1 MIPVTI
7 ISGFLG
13 AGKTTLLNRILKETP
28 ERLGVLVNDFAAIN
42 VDIELVEAADE
53 NKISL
58 SNGCV
63 CCTIKDDLLAAAL
76 ELERAEPRP
85 ERIVIETSGVSNP
98 VAVAEAFLS
107 EHVARRLYV
116 DCTICLVDAEN
127 FGELDYT
134 STELAIDQAAVAD
147 LVLLNKCDLAPEGT
161 IDAVEATL
169 RGALPAMRI
178 VRTKQAQ
185 VPWPV
190 IAGPSDREFERA
202 AGQPAMGAGP
212 APGNAGHRHDH
223 AGRDHSHD
231 FVSWSWSGELS
242 SFAAFQEAVRKLPR
256 DVLRAKGIFHFP
268 DAPGE
273 RGVFQLV
280 GKRAAL
286 ELQPDGNADRRSSL
300 VLICRSGT
308 LVAGQLD
315 ALSDEIAIGPASRTA
330 PLPS

>member
-42 VDIELVEAADE
+42 VDIDLVEAADE

-76 ELERAEPRP
+76 ELERSEPKP
-85 ERIVIETSGVSNP
+85 QRIVIETSGVSNP
-98 VAVAEAFLS
+98 IAVAEAFLS
-107 EHVARRLYV
+107 EHVARRLFV

-134 STELAIDQAAVAD
+134 GTELAIDQAAVAD
-147 LVLLNKCDLAPEGT
+147 LVLLNKCDLAPEET
-161 IDAVEATL
+161 IVTVEATL

-178 VRTKQAQ
+178 VRTKQAH
-185 VPWPV
+185 VPWQV
-190 IAGPSDREFERA
+190 IAGPSEREFGPIA
-202 AGQPAMGAGP
+202 YQPAVGAEP
-212 APGNAGHRHDH
+212 SPGGSIHRHDH

-231 FVSWSWSGELS
+231 FVSWSWSGELCS
-242 SFAAFQEAVRKLPR
+242 LAAFQEAVGKLPR

-286 ELQPDGNADRRSSL
+286 ELQPDSKADQRSSL

-308 LVAGQLD
+308 LAAGELD
-315 ALSDEIAIGPASRTA
+315 ALFDKIAIGPASKSA

>member
-28 ERLGVLVNDFAAIN
+28 EKLGVLVNDFAAIN

-76 ELERAEPRP
+76 ELERSEPRP

-98 VAVAEAFLS
+98 IAVVEAFLS
-107 EHVARRLYV
+107 EHVAKRLFV

-127 FGELDYT
+127 FAELDYT

-147 LVLLNKCDLAPEGT
+147 LVLLNKCDLAPDKTVG
-161 IDAVEATL
+161 AVETTL
-169 RGALPAMRI
+169 RDALPAMRI

-185 VPWPV
+185 VPWSV
-190 IAGPSDREFERA
+190 IAGPSNREFEGIAREPA
-202 AGQPAMGAGP
+202 AGAGP
-212 APGNAGHRHDH
+212 PRAGSSHRHDH

-231 FVSWSWSGELS
+231 FVSWSWSGELCS
-242 SFAAFQEAVRKLPR
+242 LAAFQDAVRKLPR
-256 DVLRAKGIFHFP
+256 EVLRAKGIFYFP

-286 ELQPDGNADRRSSL
+286 ELQPDSRADRRSSL
-300 VLICRSGT
+300 VLICRSET
-308 LVAGQLD
+308 LVAGELD
-315 ALSDEIAIGPASRTA
+315 ALFEQIAVGPASRTA

>member
-76 ELERAEPRP
+76 ELERSEPRP

-98 VAVAEAFLS
+98 ISVAEAFLS
-107 EHVARRLYV
+107 EHVARRLFV

-127 FGELDYT
+127 FAELDYT

-147 LVLLNKCDLAPEGT
+147 LVLLNKCDLAPEEA
-161 IDAVEATL
+161 IAAVEATL

-190 IAGPSDREFERA
+190 IAGPSDREFECA
-202 AGQPAMGAGP
+202 AGQPAVRAGL
-212 APGNAGHRHDH
+212 APGSSNHRHDH

-231 FVSWSWSGELS
+231 FVSWSWSGGLCS
-242 SFAAFQEAVRKLPR
+242 LAAFQEAVRKLPR
-256 DVLRAKGIFHFP
+256 EVLRAKGIFHFP

-286 ELQPDGNADRRSSL
+286 ELQPDSNADRRSSL

-308 LVAGQLD
+308 LVDGELD
-315 ALSDEIAIGPASRTA
+315 TLFDEIAIGPASQAA

>member
-28 ERLGVLVNDFAAIN
+28 VRLGVLVNDFAAIN

-107 EHVARRLYV
+107 EHLARRLFV
-116 DCTICLVDAEN
+116 DCTICLVDAGN

-147 LVLLNKCDLAPEGT
+147 LVLLNKCDLAPEEM
-161 IDAVEATL
+161 IAAVEATM

-185 VPWPV
+185 VPWDV

-202 AGQPAMGAGP
+202 ARQPGP
-212 APGNAGHRHDH
+212 AAGSSSHRHDH

-231 FVSWSWSGELS
+231 FASWSWSGEVCSL
-242 SFAAFQEAVRKLPR
+242 AAFQEAVRKLPR
-256 DVLRAKGIFHFP
+256 EVLRAKGIFHFP
-268 DAPGE
+268 DVPGE

-286 ELQPDGNADRRSSL
+286 ELQPDSNANADRRSSL
-300 VLICRSGT
+300 VVICRSGT
-308 LVAGQLD
+308 LVPAELD
-315 ALSDEIAIGPASRTA
+315 ALFDEIAIGPASQAA
-330 PLPS
+330 PLSS